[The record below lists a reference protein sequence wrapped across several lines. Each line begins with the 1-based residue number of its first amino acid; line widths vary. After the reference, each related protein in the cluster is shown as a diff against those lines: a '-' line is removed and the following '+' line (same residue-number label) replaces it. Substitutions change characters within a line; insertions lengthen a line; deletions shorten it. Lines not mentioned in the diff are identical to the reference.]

1 MPVFEP
7 SLSQHPMQK
16 SKSSVCRVG
25 YALNAK
31 KMRKSSVDTT
41 TTTSSNLNIALPSP
55 KSVTTT
61 EWRGGGFA
69 DILEK
74 NTDIDTIQ
82 FGLWD
87 PDVPLSLQ
95 PEFDVIIHKLTEDI
109 DRIESIHKM
118 NALQAYLSSH
128 PQTKIVDP
136 IDNVRKVVSRFRT
149 CGHLDNIET
158 KLGDDCP
165 FRQPKFLLIDDKQ
178 GLSTDDILNLL
189 SDKGITFPIICK
201 PVAACG
207 TENSHC
213 MV

>member
-1 MPVFEP
+1 
-7 SLSQHPMQK
+7 MQK

-31 KMRKSSVDTT
+31 KMRKSSIDSTAAAN
-41 TTTSSNLNIALPSP
+41 SNYVPTPS
-55 KSVTTT
+55 KCVTTT

-74 NTDIDTIQ
+74 NTDTDTIQ

-87 PDVPLSLQ
+87 PDVPLALQ
-95 PEFDVIIHKLTEDI
+95 PDFDVIIHKLTEDI
-109 DRIESIHKM
+109 DRKESSHKM

-128 PQTKIVDP
+128 PQTRIVDS

-158 KLGDDCP
+158 KLGDECP
-165 FRQPKFLLIDDKQ
+165 FRQPKYLLIDDKQ

-213 MV
+213 MVRSDS

>member
-1 MPVFEP
+1 MHKSEN
-7 SLSQHPMQK
+7 SL
-16 SKSSVCRVG
+16 CRVG

-31 KMRKSSVDTT
+31 KMRKSSLDTNT
-41 TTTSSNLNIALPSP
+41 AINSNSTASLKSGTTS
-55 KSVTTT
+55 

-74 NTDIDTIQ
+74 NTDIDVIQ

-87 PDVPLSLQ
+87 PDVPLTLQ

-109 DRIESIHKM
+109 DRIESTQKM

-128 PQTKIVDP
+128 PQTRIVDP
-136 IDNVRKVVSRFRT
+136 VDNVRKVVSRFRT
-149 CGHLDNIET
+149 CSHLDNIEM
-158 KLGDDCP
+158 KLGNDCP
-165 FRQPKFLLIDDKQ
+165 FRQPKYLLIDEKQ

-213 MV
+213 MVCD